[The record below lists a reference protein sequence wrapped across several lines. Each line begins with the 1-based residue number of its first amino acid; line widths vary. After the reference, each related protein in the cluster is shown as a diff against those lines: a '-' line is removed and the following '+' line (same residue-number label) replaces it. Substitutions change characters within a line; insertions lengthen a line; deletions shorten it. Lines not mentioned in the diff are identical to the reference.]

1 VIADAL
7 SGPPFFPSGT
17 RRGGGG
23 SSTCCRM
30 LTLLMFL
37 TVLSS
42 FLRIF
47 VNFSIGNPG
56 GGPCYC
62 WHPSRL
68 WRPYDVFDAPAFN
81 GILVIDS
88 DIAVASVIFAVASFH
103 LLASLMWIASLHTV
117 ADILAA
123 AGVSSVA
130 GVPVAAV

>member
-1 VIADAL
+1 LLLLASQLPLAAL
-7 SGPPFFPSGT
+7 
-17 RRGGGG
+17 
-23 SSTCCRM
+23 
-30 LTLLMFL
+30 LIFL
-37 TVLSS
+37 TCHK
-42 FLRIF
+42 FT
-47 VNFSIGNPG
+47 
-56 GGPCYC
+56 
-62 WHPSRL
+62 
-68 WRPYDVFDAPAFN
+68 